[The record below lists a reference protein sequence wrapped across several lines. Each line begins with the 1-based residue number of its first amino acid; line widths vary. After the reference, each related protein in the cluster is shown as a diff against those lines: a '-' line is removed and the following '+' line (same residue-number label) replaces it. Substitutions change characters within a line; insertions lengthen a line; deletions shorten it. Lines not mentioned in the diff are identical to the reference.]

1 MNDSTKTVM
10 KKVTV
15 QPCISTKKTTSSKA
29 HLKIFLNT
37 FIILWI
43 HLLFYYEYKY
53 LN

>member
-10 KKVTV
+10 KK
-15 QPCISTKKTTSSKA
+15 SNSSAFHFLHSSKA

>member
-1 MNDSTKTVM
+1 MKGYST
-10 KKVTV
+10 
-15 QPCISTKKTTSSKA
+15 IKTTSSKA

-53 LN
+53 LNDVRVEIPFNPSII

>member
-10 KKVTV
+10 EKV
-15 QPCISTKKTTSSKA
+15 TSSKA